1 MSDLQNYR
9 HLFAGYVIGMIA
21 SGVVVVA
28 LTLVAYDLADE
39 LAATTVISVAL
50 GIKTL
55 AYSVGAPLAGLL
67 LGRLDRRWSV
77 ST

>member
-9 HLFAGYVIGMIA
+9 RLFAGYVIGMIA
-21 SGVVVVA
+21 SGVVLVA

-55 AYSVGAPLAGLL
+55 AYSVGAPLAALL
-67 LGRLDRRWSV
+67 LGGL
-77 ST
+77 TAGG